1 MYNYYYSLKINRMS
15 ASPDTKYIITPD
27 KFFLDGKNRLMFT
40 ITNEYGVDISL
51 NQHLPLIGRH
61 YLKVIARIVDIY
73 VGRKWSKTLLTE
85 LTDKIDFQIP
95 ENLLAYKHEPILDK
109 YINFQQ
115 IYIPLS
121 KQTVM
126 TFYYELNNLSFREQV
141 SSRYETNSN
150 VAKVWFTYPFNK
162 KTPKRKMVLLCDE
175 IKIMS
180 KGDAAKCAKCEL
192 IELLNEKFVLEERAG

>member
-1 MYNYYYSLKINRMS
+1 MS
-15 ASPDTKYIITPD
+15 ASQDTKYIITPD
-27 KFFLDGKNRLMFT
+27 KFFLDGKDRLMFT
-40 ITNEYGVDISL
+40 ITNEYGIPLRL

-61 YLKVIARIVDIY
+61 YLKVLANCVGIY
-73 VGRKWSKTLLTE
+73 VGRKWTKTIINE

-109 YINFQQ
+109 YQDFQQ

-121 KQTVM
+121 KQNGM
-126 TFYYELNNLSFREQV
+126 KFYYELNNLNYTERV
-141 SSRYETNSN
+141 SSRYEINGRVTK
-150 VAKVWFTYPFNK
+150 AWFDYPFNK
-162 KTPKRKMVLLCDE
+162 KTPKREMVLLCDE